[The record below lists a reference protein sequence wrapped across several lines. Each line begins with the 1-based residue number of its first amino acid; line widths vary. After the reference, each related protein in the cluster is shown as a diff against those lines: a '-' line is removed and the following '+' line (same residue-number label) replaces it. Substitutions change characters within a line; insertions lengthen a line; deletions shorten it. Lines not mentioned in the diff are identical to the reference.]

1 MSAEWVLEKLEKSD
15 GSLGLL
21 LGLKP
26 EGSQQLVYIGP
37 ECSSLEQMQELVRE
51 VSSSL
56 QAKVQEAE
64 DIWRQ
69 ASGQQ
74 KEEAPEDPEQI
85 WQRMQAMSEAEMQE
99 YFNSLQPELR
109 SQVAEHILTTANMF
123 KGAGAWFAARY
134 DAGQVRMD

>member
-1 MSAEWVLEKLEKSD
+1 MPAEWVLEKLEKPD

-51 VSSSL
+51 TNRTL
-56 QAKVQEAE
+56 EAKLKEAE
-64 DIWRQ
+64 EIWRQ
-69 ASGQQ
+69 AAQEQ
-74 KEEAPEDPEQI
+74 KEEAPDDPEQI
-85 WQRMQAMSEAEMQE
+85 WQRMQGMSETEMQE
-99 YFNSLQPELR
+99 FFNSLQPQLR

-123 KGAGAWFAARY
+123 KGAGALFASRY